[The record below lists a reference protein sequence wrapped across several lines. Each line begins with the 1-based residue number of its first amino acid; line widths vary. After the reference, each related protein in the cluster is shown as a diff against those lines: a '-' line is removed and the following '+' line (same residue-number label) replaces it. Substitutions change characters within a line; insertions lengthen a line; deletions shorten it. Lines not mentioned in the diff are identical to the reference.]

1 MKTTFQ
7 RLHRTAFIAF
17 PLTTVLLLLNLSLFG
32 ELSTV
37 MLVIWGI
44 SIGLLAVVLLACIAQ
59 NANRRFRAGE
69 WKQMLLRHAITAA
82 VAFAVLTIL
91 DQFADKTL
99 WLANAGAALGIGL
112 LSWYQNP

>member
-44 SIGLLAVVLLACIAQ
+44 SIGLLAVVLLA
-59 NANRRFRAGE
+59 
-69 WKQMLLRHAITAA
+69 TAA
-82 VAFAVLTIL
+82 FGRGSGSRCSCGMRSLPQL
-91 DQFADKTL
+91 P
-99 WLANAGAALGIGL
+99 L
-112 LSWYQNP
+112 LSSRSSTSLPIRPCGLPMPGRRWASGF